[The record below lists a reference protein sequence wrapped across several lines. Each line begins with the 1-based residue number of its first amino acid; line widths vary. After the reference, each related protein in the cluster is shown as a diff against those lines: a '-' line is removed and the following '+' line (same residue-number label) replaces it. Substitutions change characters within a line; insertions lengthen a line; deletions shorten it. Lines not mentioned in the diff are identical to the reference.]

1 MKKFALIG
9 VSGFVSERHLI
20 AIKETGNILT
30 LAYDVNKNLSL
41 LKKYFPKCLFTTKL
55 DNFEKMLSTKKIQY
69 LSICSPNHLHLK
81 HILIGLNNNLNII
94 CEKPLVINGSQIKK
108 IEKLPKNKKDKINSI
123 LQLRCHPSLIKM
135 KKKLSKNKK
144 ENKVKLIYYT
154 ERSPQY
160 FESWKGNKTK
170 SGGILMNVGVH
181 FFDMLIWFFGNV
193 IKTKVKKMTPELSY
207 GYLYFN
213 NAFVEWKLHL
223 KKKYGNNLK
232 VKRSINVNGEEIVFS
247 KTFKDLHVLNYQQIL
262 KSKKSNLNNALNSIK
277 LINKLNKNAI

>member
-135 KKKLSKNKK
+135 KKKAIKK
-144 ENKVKLIYYT
+144 
-154 ERSPQY
+154 
-160 FESWKGNKTK
+160 
-170 SGGILMNVGVH
+170 
-181 FFDMLIWFFGNV
+181 
-193 IKTKVKKMTPELSY
+193 
-207 GYLYFN
+207 
-213 NAFVEWKLHL
+213 
-223 KKKYGNNLK
+223 
-232 VKRSINVNGEEIVFS
+232 
-247 KTFKDLHVLNYQQIL
+247 
-262 KSKKSNLNNALNSIK
+262 
-277 LINKLNKNAI
+277 